1 MSTYLDLL
9 AAVKYVRDR
18 TGDPNAWQTG
28 LTPHEVFAVV
38 NPMTRPER
46 LDTLVTKIRQQ
57 QPDLFGPAPG
67 AMPGDP
73 RVPPRTAGA
82 PPTSPEP
89 QQGEAAKAIAD
100 AEAALAH
107 QNSASSQLDMQV
119 ISAILNAHL
128 QTVEGSEALNKLQQE
143 TEAAVRTRSDLDTP
157 AGARDF
163 QRFLISK
170 LRDSRA
176 VVANASLDD
185 TSKSALMAAWTSLYD
200 ASKNEPAAPNQR
212 PPAAAAPDDSP
223 PTGAGQRPAA
233 SPDAGGDPYLDS
245 LLDDPGVLAG
255 ELPAQD
261 LTAAPPA
268 SAMPM
273 APMMPS
279 IPSLGAGSLPG
290 GFSAPG
296 SIPGWS
302 SAGGLPLSRL
312 LDGSEREPTDV
323 DEGHLASADPNSK
336 DHAPSDESDGH
347 KDAEGKESSGE
358 KPESPPAGPTT
369 VTLPNGETVTAG
381 SPELAAAIK
390 AAVGGTP
397 IADAFHQQGI
407 TIPPPATAVTNPI
420 DPLRVIPGDIGIFT
434 DRHALALGH
443 GKALLDGQIQHIATV
458 TGPSFLGWE
467 HPPVKLGPATATA
480 PARTDTPTPT
490 RPAATST
497 ARQA

>member
-1 MSTYLDLL
+1 MDLL

-28 LTPHEVFAVV
+28 LTPNEVFAVV
-38 NPMTRPER
+38 NPTTRAEQ
-46 LDTLVTKIRQQ
+46 LDAIVSKIRQQ
-57 QPDLFGPAPG
+57 HPDVFGPAPG

-73 RVPPRTAGA
+73 RVPPRTPGA
-82 PPTSPEP
+82 PAASPEP
-89 QQGEAAKAIAD
+89 QQGEAARAIAD

-128 QTVEGSEALNKLQQE
+128 KTVEGSETLNKLQQE

-170 LRDSRA
+170 LRDIRA

-212 PPAAAAPDDSP
+212 RPVPAAPDDP
-223 PTGAGQRPAA
+223 PPAGATQRPA
-233 SPDAGGDPYLDS
+233 SLPDAGGDPYLDS
-245 LLDDPGVLAG
+245 LLDDPGLLAG

-261 LTAAPPA
+261 PTAAPPA

-302 SAGGLPLSRL
+302 SAGGFPLSKL
-312 LDGSEREPTDV
+312 LDSSEREPADV
-323 DEGHLASADPNSK
+323 DEGHVASADPNSK
-336 DHAPSDESDGH
+336 DHAPSDEPDGH

-358 KPESPPAGPTT
+358 KPESPPAGQAT

-381 SPELAAAIK
+381 SPQLAAAIK

-407 TIPPPATAVTNPI
+407 TIPPPGTAVTNPI
-420 DPLRVIPGDIGIFT
+420 DPLRVIPGDIGMFS
-434 DRHALALGH
+434 DRHALALGR

-467 HPPVKLGPATATA
+467 HPPTPATATA
-480 PARTDTPTPT
+480 PARTDPPTPT

-497 ARQA
+497 TRQE